1 MLSKSIQS
9 DAPVGSAFLNLTV
22 ALFSIVLP
30 FSVQAGDPGTDHDEL
45 PNVVFILADD
55 LGWGDL
61 AVYGNPRVET
71 PNLDGL
77 ASDGVLLTQFYMMSP
92 VCSPSRAA
100 ILTGR
105 NPAELGIHYAIGAQA
120 GDTLNNPDWLDPD
133 LTTIYDVFRGAGYR
147 TGHFG
152 KWHLGAD
159 TPAGRAPPP
168 EAYGLDV
175 SATTNSTGHKLKRGE
190 RTLVEDTL
198 GNESTADTLLRRDS
212 SEAIAESAIK
222 FIASS
227 KDQPFLV
234 SLWLLEPHAVLDP
247 SEEQMRP
254 YLDLTHEK
262 VRDRYRGS
270 ETVYYASLTNIDAQL
285 GKLFDFLK
293 REGLFENTIVIFT
306 SDNGPSPLWSKGT
319 SHAGAGHS
327 GPFRGVKGS
336 LYEGG
341 VRVPFI
347 VSWPRKLPRDY
358 VDGNSVVAAVDL
370 LPTLMGLAEVSYSD
384 LTELD
389 GKDRSGVLIGQ
400 KDDRKTPLFWEYRA
414 GSWGRDIQR
423 SPRLAMRQGPWKLMM
438 NPDGSRIELYNL
450 DVDTTETSNVAKYE
464 AEIVE
469 RMRAML
475 LDWFENQVPDHD
487 AVAPHAGKRL
497 WEVPGSS
504 TMD

>member
-1 MLSKSIQS
+1 MLTKLPIIM
-9 DAPVGSAFLNLTV
+9 VL
-22 ALFSIVLP
+22 SIVLP
-30 FSVQAGDPGTDHDEL
+30 VAVQGASLQEAEPVER
-45 PNVVFILADD
+45 PNIVFILADD

-61 AVYGNPRVET
+61 AVYGNPRVKT
-71 PNLDGL
+71 PNLDDL
-77 ASDGVLLTQFYMMSP
+77 ASEGVLLTQFYMMSP

-120 GDTLNNPDWLDPD
+120 GDTLNDPDWLDPD
-133 LTTIYDVFRGAGYR
+133 LTTIYDIFRDAGYR

-152 KWHLGAD
+152 KWHLGAE
-159 TPAGRAPPP
+159 TSAGRAPPP
-168 EAYGLDV
+168 NDYGLDF
-175 SATTNSTGHKLKRGE
+175 SATTNSTGQKLKRGK
-190 RTLVEDTL
+190 RILVEDTL
-198 GNESTADTLLRRDS
+198 GNASTSDTLLRRDS
-212 SEAIAESAIK
+212 SQAISESAID

-247 SEEQMRP
+247 SEEQMQP

-285 GKLFDFLK
+285 GKLFDYLK
-293 REGLFENTIVIFT
+293 REDLFDNTIVIFT

-347 VSWPRKLPRDY
+347 VSWPRKLPKAY
-358 VDGNSVVAAVDL
+358 VDTDSVVAAVDL
-370 LPTLMGLAEVSYSD
+370 LPTLAGLAGMSYDGLMGL
-384 LTELD
+384 D
-389 GKDRSGVLIGQ
+389 GEDRSGVLSGHI
-400 KDDRKTPLFWEYRA
+400 DDRESPLFWEYRA

-438 NPDGSRIELYNL
+438 NPDGSRVELYNL
-450 DVDTTETSNVAKYE
+450 DADITETSNAAIYE
-464 AEIVE
+464 PEMAE
-469 RMRAML
+469 RMRVTL
-475 LDWFENQVPDHD
+475 LNWFENQVPDRD
-487 AVAPHAGKRL
+487 NAASHAGKRL
-497 WEVPGSS
+497 WEVPSSS
-504 TMD
+504 TQK